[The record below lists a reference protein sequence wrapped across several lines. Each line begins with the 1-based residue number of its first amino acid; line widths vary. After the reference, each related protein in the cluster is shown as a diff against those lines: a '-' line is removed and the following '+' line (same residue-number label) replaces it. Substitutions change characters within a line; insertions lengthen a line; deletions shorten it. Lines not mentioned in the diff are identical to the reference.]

1 MTTNTQRPKV
11 EVVVLLASAGGLAA
25 LSTVLR
31 DLPIQFPAAIVVQ
44 QHLGGHTSVLPAIL
58 NRLTQQRVSWAMDG
72 QKLAPAQVI
81 ICPPGVDME
90 LISDGSCRLRTL
102 EGIGTRRF
110 DVLLTSMARSY
121 GERSIAVVLSGSG
134 HDGAEGTAAMARAG
148 AIVIAQTPNSAAY
161 PSMPI
166 AAAKAGAALVLPIG
180 EIGQALTRIIA
191 GVPLGRVD
199 EQVGS
204 ARARP
209 ERPGEF
215 GTALPQTDDGPHAG
229 RDGTPERPPPSAEG
243 ESADN
248 SAGAR
253 AQAAGLRA
261 AELRRRRQD
270 LAAGGGSTELTV
282 AAARRRAEE
291 SLRRYESDRGP

>member
-1 MTTNTQRPKV
+1 MTSDTHRPNV
-11 EVVVLLASAGGLAA
+11 DVVALLASAGGLDA

-31 DLPIQFPAAIVVQ
+31 DLPIDFPAAIVVQ

-58 NRLTQQRVSWAMDG
+58 NRSTQQRGSWAMDG
-72 QKLAPAQVI
+72 QMLAPGQVI
-81 ICPPGVDME
+81 VCPPGVDME
-90 LISDGSCRLRTL
+90 LMPDGTCRLRTL

-110 DVLLTSMARSY
+110 DVLLASMARSY
-121 GERSIAVVLSGSG
+121 AGRGLAVVLSGSG

-148 AIVIAQTPNSAAY
+148 AIVIAQTPNTAAY

-180 EIGQALTRIIA
+180 EIGRALTDIIA
-191 GVPLGRVD
+191 GVPWDPVD
-199 EQVGS
+199 DEVGS
-204 ARARP
+204 SRAPP
-209 ERPGEF
+209 ERPGEL
-215 GTALPQTDDGPHAG
+215 GAS
-229 RDGTPERPPPSAEG
+229 ERPLRSAEG
-243 ESADN
+243 KSANN

-270 LAAGGGSTELTV
+270 LAAGGGATEQTV

-291 SLRRYESDRGP
+291 SLRRYESDHPTTSE